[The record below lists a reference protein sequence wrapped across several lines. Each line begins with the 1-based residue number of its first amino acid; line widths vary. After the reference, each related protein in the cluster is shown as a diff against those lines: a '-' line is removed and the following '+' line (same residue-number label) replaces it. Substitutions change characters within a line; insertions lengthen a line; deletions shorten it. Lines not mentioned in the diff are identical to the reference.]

1 MIYLQKLKT
10 KKKRKM
16 INKTKKFDKEK
27 VQKAVKMMLEGF
39 GQDLKRE
46 GIRRTPE
53 RVAEFYEE
61 MLSGYNEDI
70 DNIISVHYQT
80 EEYEEIVIVKDIQL
94 YSMCEH
100 HLLPFSGKVH
110 IAYLPKKGRIV
121 GVSKLVRVVEAFA
134 HRLQL
139 QERLSE
145 QIADTIM
152 KTVQPKGAMVVIEA
166 EHLCMTMRGVRKP
179 GAKMITS
186 AMRGIF
192 LKDARTRAEALSLLK

>member
-1 MIYLQKLKT
+1 MK
-10 KKKRKM
+10 
-16 INKTKKFDKEK
+16 NKTKRTFNKQKF
-27 VQKAVKMMLEGF
+27 QKAVSMMLEAF
-39 GQDLKRE
+39 GEDTKRE
-46 GIRRTPE
+46 GIKRTPE
-53 RVAEFYEE
+53 RVAEIYEE
-61 MLSGYNEDI
+61 FFTGYNEDI

-152 KTVQPKGAMVVIEA
+152 KTIQPKGAMVVIEA

>member
-1 MIYLQKLKT
+1 MKQKP
-10 KKKRKM
+10 RKF
-16 INKTKKFDKEK
+16 NKQKF
-27 VQKAVKMMLEGF
+27 QKAVSMMLEAF
-39 GQDLKRE
+39 GEDTKRE
-46 GIRRTPE
+46 GIKRTPE

-61 MLSGYNEDI
+61 FFTGYNEDI
-70 DNIISVHYQT
+70 NNLISVHYQT

-152 KTVQPKGAMVVIEA
+152 KTVQPRGAMVVIEA

-192 LKDARTRAEALSLLK
+192 LKDARTRSEALSLLK

>member
-1 MIYLQKLKT
+1 M
-10 KKKRKM
+10 KK
-16 INKTKKFDKEK
+16 NKTKNTFNKQKF
-27 VQKAVKMMLEGF
+27 QKAVSMMLDAF
-39 GQDLKRE
+39 GEDTKRE
-46 GIRRTPE
+46 GIKRTPE

-61 MLSGYNEDI
+61 FFDGYNEDI

-121 GVSKLVRVVEAFA
+121 GVSKLVRVVETFA

>member
-1 MIYLQKLKT
+1 M
-10 KKKRKM
+10 KK
-16 INKTKKFDKEK
+16 NKTKKTFNKQK
-27 VQKAVKMMLEGF
+27 FQKAVSMMLDAF
-39 GQDLKRE
+39 GEDTKRE
-46 GIRRTPE
+46 GIKRTPE

-61 MLSGYNEDI
+61 FFDGYNEDI

-166 EHLCMTMRGVRKP
+166 EHLCMTMRGVKKP
-179 GAKMITS
+179 GSKMITS

-192 LKDARTRAEALSLLK
+192 LKDARTRAEALSLLKN

>member
-1 MIYLQKLKT
+1 MY
-10 KKKRKM
+10 
-16 INKTKKFDKEK
+16 NKEK
-27 VQKAVKMMLEGF
+27 VREAVKVMLEGF
-39 GQDLKRE
+39 GEDLNRE

-61 MLSGYNEDI
+61 ILSDI
-70 DNIISVHYQT
+70 ENIIPVHYET
-80 EEYEEIVIVKDIQL
+80 EEHEEIVIVKDIPV

-100 HLLPFSGKVH
+100 HLLPFYGKVH
-110 IAYLPKKGRIV
+110 IAYLPKKDKIAGI
-121 GVSKLVRVVEAFA
+121 SKLVRVVEAFS

-139 QERLSE
+139 QERLSK
-145 QIADTIM
+145 QIVDTLM
-152 KTVQPKGAMVVIEA
+152 KTIQPNGAMVVIEA

-192 LKDARTRAEALSLLK
+192 LKDARTRSEALSLLK

>member
-1 MIYLQKLKT
+1 MK
-10 KKKRKM
+10 
-16 INKTKKFDKEK
+16 NKTKKTFNKQK
-27 VQKAVKMMLEGF
+27 FQKAVSMMLEAF
-39 GQDLKRE
+39 GEDTKRE
-46 GIRRTPE
+46 GIKRTPE

-61 MLSGYNEDI
+61 FFDGYNEDI

-145 QIADTIM
+145 QIVDTIM

>member
-1 MIYLQKLKT
+1 MKKNKIKKTFNKQK
-10 KKKRKM
+10 
-16 INKTKKFDKEK
+16 F
-27 VQKAVKMMLEGF
+27 QKAVSMMLDAF
-39 GQDLKRE
+39 GEDTKRE
-46 GIRRTPE
+46 GIKRTPE

-61 MLSGYNEDI
+61 FFDGYNEDI

-192 LKDARTRAEALSLLK
+192 LKDARTRSEALSLLK